1 MNRISEKFKTKSEL
15 RSSRKK
21 RADICYY
28 KEHNKGNCM
37 VEGTIQLHP
46 WCKYCIKIKKLKKG
60 YKKGVGMNSETLF
73 KEAFKCFNSKNGDC
87 PISYSD
93 PNLFDRCFYCL
104 EKYTGIEATRK
115 YKRIESTR
123 KILNLKKGIGNYFKN
138 FNEVKNGQDNFNF
151 HNNINCFTNNVI
163 SIR

>member
-1 MNRISEKFKTKSEL
+1 MKTDYQISKKYKTKSEL
-15 RSSRKK
+15 KSSRKK

-28 KEHNKGNCM
+28 KEHTQGNCM

-46 WCKYCIKIKKLKKG
+46 WCKYCIKFKKLKKG

-93 PNLFDRCFYCL
+93 PNLFDRCFFCL
-104 EKYTGIEATRK
+104 EKIQGISPPK
-115 YKRIESTR
+115 NIKESSP
-123 KILNLKKGIGNYFKN
+123 LK
-138 FNEVKNGQDNFNF
+138 
-151 HNNINCFTNNVI
+151 NIKAKKENQKLF
-163 SIR
+163 